1 MPNSEPTGR
10 EPTVP
15 WPEGVP
21 QRGDVVG
28 GKYVCEDL
36 LGAGGMGAVFSAR
49 HTQLGQKV
57 AIKVLLPAAL
67 KNPLANERFLREARS
82 VITLRSEH
90 VARVVDFGTLDS
102 GSPYLVMEY
111 LEGRDL
117 KALVAREGPL
127 PVAPAVDLVIQACEA
142 LCEAHQQGIVHRDL
156 KPANLFLSKRV
167 DGAPLVKVLDFG
179 ISKTVATAAA
189 STGSGPGITK
199 TDAVFGTPAYMSPE
213 QLRSSKLVDHR
224 ADVWSL
230 GVTLYELL
238 TGKLPFG
245 SENDGIASMCAHIL
259 EDPPPPLRDLRAD
272 VPPGLESV
280 LRRCMAKS
288 PSDRP
293 GSIAELAEALAPFSS
308 PESAE
313 VVSRIARM
321 STNSLPFEQT
331 LMSDSSPQLSGR
343 SRSSAWGRT
352 GALVS
357 GKKEV
362 VVGVAASAALLV
374 GAAVGWIW
382 WTGNQR
388 SLVPSVGVVVEQ
400 DGSAFSEAP
409 DVVTPLASAIP
420 TVSALVPLVPVT
432 SASAEAIASTAE
444 AKSAVAGK
452 RPGEK
457 TPAAW
462 ESPASSAPAQ
472 PTCGPGE
479 VLSNGHCCA
488 SGFEWKGGGC
498 VPGVAKGL

>member
-36 LGAGGMGAVFSAR
+36 LGAGGMGAVLSAR

-117 KALVAREGPL
+117 KALLAREGPL
-127 PVAPAVDLVIQACEA
+127 SLAPAVDLVIQACEA

-189 STGSGPGITK
+189 ATGSGPGLTK

-238 TGKLPFG
+238 TAKLPFG

-259 EDPPPPLRDLRAD
+259 EDPPPALRDLRAD
-272 VPPGLESV
+272 VPAGFETV
-280 LRRCMAKS
+280 LHQCMAKN
-288 PSDRP
+288 PADRP
-293 GSIAELAEALAPFSS
+293 ESIADLVEELAPFAS
-308 PESAE
+308 PASAE
-313 VVSRIARM
+313 ILSRIARM
-321 STNSLPFEQT
+321 STNSLPFEPT

-343 SRSSAWGRT
+343 PPSSGWGRT
-352 GALVS
+352 GSRTS

-362 VVGVAASAALLV
+362 VIGVAASAALLV
-374 GAAVGWIW
+374 SAAVGWAW
-382 WTGNQR
+382 WTGSQQ
-388 SLVPSVGVVVEQ
+388 SLVPNVGVVAEL
-400 DGSAFSEAP
+400 DGSVVTEAP

-420 TVSALVPLVPVT
+420 TVSALVPLVPT
-432 SASAEAIASTAE
+432 ALASAEATAPTPG
-444 AKSAVAGK
+444 AKLAVAGK

-457 TPAAW
+457 TPATS
-462 ESPASSAPAQ
+462 EFPASSAPAQ

-488 SGFEWKGGGC
+488 SGFEWKGGAC